1 VYHNVIRKS
10 STDEPPEPERKE
22 RVIHTRVSESLE
34 TELRQK
40 AEDLGISVSNLV
52 RNVLGH
58 AFGLVGD
65 VVADG
70 QAIARAARGGRPASG
85 AGTSAP
91 RNQPPAMPPRS
102 HGSARSP
109 SARDEAAVDATIDAV
124 IDDVLGWQPIVLGK
138 NAVCARCN
146 DIMPRSSDAA
156 IGIPEAGGS
165 RLVICLVCLEQMRA
179 APATEE
185 PR

>member
-1 VYHNVIRKS
+1 MYHNVIRKS

-22 RVIHTRVSESLE
+22 RVIHTRVPESLE
-34 TELRQK
+34 AELRQK
-40 AEDLGISVSNLV
+40 AQDLGISVSNLV

-65 VVADG
+65 MVADSH
-70 QAIARAARGGRPASG
+70 AIARAARAARRAD
-85 AGTSAP
+85 AGETAVP
-91 RNQPPAMPPRS
+91 ERNEPGES
-102 HGSARSP
+102 
-109 SARDEAAVDATIDAV
+109 
-124 IDDVLGWQPIVLGK
+124 DVLGWQPMVLGK

-146 DIMPRSSDAA
+146 DVLPRGSDAA

-165 RLVICLVCLEQMRA
+165 RLVICLVCLEQLRVP
-179 APATEE
+179 PATTEE